1 MGISHFSLLR
11 ILADGSLHSGEQLG
25 RSLGLSSVGLRTL
38 VRRVEALGLR
48 VLKVRGRGYRLA
60 ESLDLLERSTVA
72 GRLARSNPEMR
83 IEFVDECPS
92 TNTVLAER
100 AARRAPHGLVLVC
113 EQQSAGRGR
122 RGNRWISV
130 IGGSLAFSI
139 LWRFSGGSRLAGL
152 SLAVAVGVAQALERL
167 GLGGVRVK
175 WPNDLY
181 CEGGKVGGILIEVSG
196 DISGPSAAV
205 IGVGINVRLGGAAR
219 ERIGQPVSDLA
230 RCGGVAPSRS
240 LLLAALLEGLALVL
254 AQFAREGFEPFREEW
269 LRRHAWQDRQ
279 VALELAGRQI
289 AEGRIVGIAEDGALM
304 LASPGGVQRFHSGE
318 LSLRQR

>member
-1 MGISHFSLLR
+1 
-11 ILADGSLHSGEQLG
+11 
-25 RSLGLSSVGLRTL
+25 
-38 VRRVEALGLR
+38 
-48 VLKVRGRGYRLA
+48 
-60 ESLDLLERSTVA
+60 
-72 GRLARSNPEMR
+72 
-83 IEFVDECPS
+83 
-92 TNTVLAER
+92 
-100 AARRAPHGLVLVC
+100 
-113 EQQSAGRGR
+113 
-122 RGNRWISV
+122 
-130 IGGSLAFSI
+130 
-139 LWRFSGGSRLAGL
+139 L

-205 IGVGINVRLGGAAR
+205 IGVGINVRLDGAAR
-219 ERIGQPVSDLA
+219 ERIGQPVTDLA
-230 RCGGVAPSRS
+230 HCGGVAPSRS

-269 LRRHAWQDRQ
+269 LRRHAWKDRQ